1 MMNCRDAAD
10 RGKCQMVSGLSDIRD
25 YGIRLS
31 FFHFLTFNDSSF
43 RAALGG
49 TQGAGVCFA
58 PLQVADTS
66 VPVGG
71 ANPCDSVQASV
82 FLRVIECMIYMLA
95 SCCNCCRCF
104 HTLSPPIPRAGVA
117 PHSQCHIGLT
127 RATPAPQNP
136 CSSWKPPQK
145 FHAAS
150 RQVHRVAQSET
161 PTITLCFYPKEL
173 VGAAQ
178 YVRN

>member
-1 MMNCRDAAD
+1 
-10 RGKCQMVSGLSDIRD
+10 MVSGLSTFVIPVFG
-25 YGIRLS
+25 YLFFISRL
-31 FFHFLTFNDSSF
+31 LTTSSF